1 MEAQV
6 RVGQVA
12 LSQAYSRDGQLAS
25 GATERHRPRQPLFGS
40 QAREPIDLTAFDFY
54 GCVARNARKLHERI
68 LAENAVLLPLDPGA
82 ELA

>member
-1 MEAQV
+1 MHAQV

-12 LSQAYSRDGQLAS
+12 LSQADARDGQLTR
-25 GATERHRPRQPLFGS
+25 GAAERHRPREPLFGS
-40 QAREPIDLTAFDFY
+40 EPREPVNLTAFDFY
-54 GCVARNARKLHERI
+54 GCVARDARKLHERI